1 MKSLKMLGFAS
12 LVTLSSLAV
21 QANTVK
27 VDHTPH
33 HSKSMS
39 TTSKESPAKK
49 QAPTKMAKASS
60 KK

>member
-21 QANTVK
+21 HANTVK

-33 HSKSMS
+33 HSKSKS
-39 TTSKESPAKK
+39 TMTKEATAKK
-49 QAPTKMAKASS
+49 QAPTKTAKAST